1 VGATRELVEI
11 FKASARL
18 WGNTVP
24 REVLRRVQSMAL
36 KREIDAD
43 EMFGIVGDA
52 VMAYLDDL
60 GPVYGKISQVTLS
73 RFSGEVQSWLDLL
86 HVNRIYGKW
95 PPLSSEE
102 IEGILD
108 SEFADWRTEFAISE
122 VALGVASMAQVVGF
136 TDLNGGQWV
145 CKIIKPKARQR
156 MFQTVKA
163 LERLIAV
170 SAEVGSR
177 STVVQRSTQ
186 EVGVLLQGMMREANL
201 LLEAENIERIRAELK
216 ERKRTGVRIPKLH
229 PRFKTASALVM
240 ERFSGRSLAEIVSGR
255 ISLDERQKKALAEK
269 ALYELLVQ
277 IFEIGVFHG
286 DPHAGNLMLLDDGS
300 LGLFDWGLAGELQ
313 ESDRKHIAE
322 ILKSVLTKDIDRLSR
337 ALQSMA
343 NEGGVEIDEGDIQR
357 ELKKLTKMFAL
368 DAKKPFSVQESI
380 KTCLKSAEK
389 LEIPIPNGLLMMAK
403 ALVTVEGLSRGIYKD
418 IPLGKVAAPV
428 LLRVARPSVGDFFRM
443 ARATAK
449 SVFKKD

>member
-1 VGATRELVEI
+1 MAATREIFEI
-11 FKASARL
+11 VKASAKL
-18 WGNTVP
+18 WGSTVP
-24 REVLRRVQSMAL
+24 REVLRRLQIAAA
-36 KREIDAD
+36 KREIEAD

-60 GPVYGKISQVTLS
+60 GPVYGKVSQVTLS
-73 RFSGEVQSWLDLL
+73 RFSGDVQAWLDLL
-86 HVNRIYGKW
+86 HINRIYGKW
-95 PPLSSEE
+95 PPLAQSE

-108 SEFADWRTEFAISE
+108 DEFAEWRTEFAISE
-122 VALGVASMAQVVGF
+122 TALGVASMAQVVGL
-136 TDLNGGQWV
+136 TDVNGGKWV

-163 LERLIAV
+163 LERLNQFG
-170 SAEVGSR
+170 AEFGSM
-177 STVVQRSTQ
+177 SSVVQKTTQ
-186 EVGVLLQGMMREANL
+186 EVSSLLQGMMREANL

-216 ERKRTGVRIPKLH
+216 DRRRAGIRVPELH
-229 PRFKTASALVM
+229 PKFRTASALVM
-240 ERFSGRSLAEIVSGR
+240 ERFAGKSLAEIVSGR
-255 ISLDERQKKALAEK
+255 IELDEKQKKALAEK

-322 ILKSVLTKDIDRLSR
+322 ILKSVLTRDIARLSQ

-343 NEGGVEIDEGDIQR
+343 KDGGVDVEEERIER
-357 ELKKLTKMFAL
+357 ELKKLVKMFAP
-368 DAKKPFSVQESI
+368 DSKKVFSVQESI

-389 LEIPIPNGLLMMAK
+389 LDIPIPSGLLMMAK
-403 ALVTVEGLSRGIYKD
+403 ALVTVEGLSRGIYQD
-418 IPLGKVAAPV
+418 IPLGKVAAPII
-428 LLRVARPSVGDFFRM
+428 LRVARPSVGDFLRM
-443 ARATAK
+443 AK
-449 SVFKKD
+449 GVFKKK